1 MNNIDEYLIS
11 KRYPVPKHNEY
22 KSSESLMK
30 MIQGDENNKAKYE
43 SYDFAD
49 AKDKF
54 KKGFVS
60 IFLDDAA
67 VVIEGMNSGEDFVN
81 LLQGDPDDYEYLD
94 RLEVGERYKG
104 RGEIVIRLW

>member
-11 KRYPVPKHNEY
+11 KRYPVPKHNEHE
-22 KSSESLMK
+22 SSENLMK
-30 MIQGDENNKAKYE
+30 MIQDDETSKAKYE
-43 SYDFAD
+43 SYDFGD

-67 VVIEGMNSGEDFVN
+67 VVIEGMNSGEDFAN

-94 RLEVGERYKG
+94 KLEVGERYKG
-104 RGEIVIRLW
+104 KEEIVIRLW